1 MKKNKIFL
9 LEDNPIHREVIFDGL
24 EDAGYEVKKAQDVD
38 SAEKILKAFIPDLFL
53 FDIVIGIEKN
63 KGIQYA
69 ETLHKNPRF
78 KNIPVLYISAHLN
91 DKNIGEYLP
100 EESWNN
106 VLPKPFD
113 FDQLLSKIKGML

>member
-9 LEDNPIHREVIFDGL
+9 LEDNPIHSEVIYDGL
-24 EDAGYEVKKAQDVD
+24 EDAGYEVKKAQDVN
-38 SAEKILKAFIPDLFL
+38 SANKILKGFIPDLFL

-63 KGIQYA
+63 KGIQFA
-69 ETLHKNPRF
+69 ETLRLNSMF

-91 DKNIGEYLP
+91 DKNVGEYLP
-100 EESWNN
+100 KESWDN

-113 FDQLLSKIKGML
+113 FDQLINKIREIL